1 MTASTRPASREA
13 GFVFSGALL
22 LGAVLVFAPLIKGGN
37 RPIPLLVLELAA
49 LLLLVLAALRPAFAG
64 HLPRAMLA
72 ALAGLAALPL
82 LQLLPLPP
90 SLWSALPGRDFYAAA
105 LAAVGAEAGFRGM
118 SLIPWAT
125 QAAGL
130 ALLPPLAVFLTATA
144 LPDEKLKTLAHGF
157 IALAVAQALIG
168 LAQYGMGS
176 TGVVF
181 AGEPTARG
189 MGTYANPDHLAGLL
203 EMALPLALA
212 LLAMNVHPGG
222 PGVPHRRGRGLRQRL
237 SGLFSQEFRMNRT
250 ALLAS
255 ASIAILLGLVFTRSR
270 TGVSLGMLGILLCAL
285 VFARRIG
292 GERSTRLVTVLSVI
306 GFALALEIGLA
317 PVLQRFTDQTLLE
330 DSRWPIYSA
339 TLDGIGEFF
348 PLGSGIGT
356 FPEVFRRFQ
365 PGDVPLFVNHAHNDY
380 LEWLFEGGLFAG
392 ALVAVFLALYA
403 LRWPQL
409 WTRERWS
416 HLRYLQVGAGIG
428 LLLLGLHGLVDFNLH
443 IPANAITFA
452 FLAGLFFHREHEAP
466 PAHRPKKQQALP
478 ERKPD
483 QAPAAAAVPA
493 PQPENGRNPFAD

>member
-1 MTASTRPASREA
+1 MRPASREA
-13 GFVFSGALL
+13 GLVFLAAPL

-37 RPIPLLVLELAA
+37 RPIPLLILELAA
-49 LLLLVLAALRPAFAG
+49 LALLVLAALRPAFSG

-72 ALAGLAALPL
+72 ALACLAALPL

-130 ALLPPLAVFLTATA
+130 ALLPPLAVFLTATG

-237 SGLFSQEFRMNRT
+237 SGLFSQEFRLNRT
-250 ALLAS
+250 ALLAA

-270 TGVSLGMLGILLCAL
+270 AGVGLGMLGILLCAL

-292 GERSTRLVTVLSVI
+292 GERSARLVTVLGVI
-306 GFALALEIGLA
+306 GLALALEIGLA
-317 PVLQRFTDQTLLE
+317 PVLERFTDTNLVE
-330 DSRWPIYSA
+330 DSRLSIFA
-339 TLDGIGEFF
+339 GTLAGIGEFLPF
-348 PLGSGIGT
+348 GSGIGT

-365 PGDVPLFVNHAHNDY
+365 PGDVPYFVNHAHNDY

-443 IPANAITFA
+443 IPANAIYFA

-466 PAHRPKKQQALP
+466 ARQQALP
-478 ERKPD
+478 ERRPERRPE
-483 QAPAAAAVPA
+483 PAPA
-493 PQPENGRNPFAD
+493 PQPAPAPEDLRNPFAD